1 MDRDPQSTDRLPL
14 RGLGIVPK
22 GRKGLQLQNFLKIFF
37 SESGFCVDE
46 FRLFCYNPSL
56 RGYGRESLA
65 AQTHGGALAMEEQ
78 SRSKKVVGIKQVRKA
93 LREGRARKIW
103 LADDADPALTEPLE
117 TACRENGIEV
127 QRAVTMKELGRACSI
142 SVGAACAAEVS

>member
-1 MDRDPQSTDRLPL
+1 
-14 RGLGIVPK
+14 
-22 GRKGLQLQNFLKIFF
+22 
-37 SESGFCVDE
+37 
-46 FRLFCYNPSL
+46 
-56 RGYGRESLA
+56 
-65 AQTHGGALAMEEQ
+65 MEEQ

-127 QRAVTMKELGRACSI
+127 LRVVTMKELGRACAI
-142 SVGAACAAEVS
+142 SVGAACAAFVR